1 MARMVRKQLY
11 LEHGHDARLK
21 ALARASRRS
30 EAKIVREAI
39 EDYAARA
46 TARVAPDEH
55 AWQEA
60 LQFMRGLAGRDASRR
75 GPARVTRETLYSEML
90 GRGRPRP
97 R

>member
-11 LEHGHDARLK
+11 LERGHDARLK
-21 ALARASRRS
+21 ALARSSRRS
-30 EAKIVREAI
+30 EANIVREAI
-39 EDYAARA
+39 EAYSASA

-60 LQFMRGLAGRDASRR
+60 LQFMRGLAGRGTSRR
-75 GPARVTRETLYSEML
+75 GPARVERETLYSEML
-90 GRGRPRP
+90 RRGRRRP